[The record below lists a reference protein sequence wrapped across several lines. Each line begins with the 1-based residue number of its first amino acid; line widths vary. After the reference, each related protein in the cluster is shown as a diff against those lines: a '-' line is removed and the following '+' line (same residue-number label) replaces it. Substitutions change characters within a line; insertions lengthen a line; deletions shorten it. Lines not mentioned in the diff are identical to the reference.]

1 MSEKLCCNCLH
12 CARWQTSKG
21 IECHCDLD
29 DRYLG
34 FITVMSETECER
46 WEHET
51 KWELDEKHDA
61 EVRAEVIEK
70 VKSYVSKKADEMNM
84 RTEIAEEKA
93 DMMSANYFSGAMWHL
108 MEVKEFLEQLKEQK
122 NEKK

>member
-29 DRYLG
+29 DRYIG
-34 FITVMSETECER
+34 YITVMSETECER
-46 WEHET
+46 WEPET
-51 KWELDEKHDA
+51 KWELAEKHDA

>member
-51 KWELDEKHDA
+51 KWELAEKHDA
-61 EVRAEVIEK
+61 EVRAGI
-70 VKSYVSKKADEMNM
+70 
-84 RTEIAEEKA
+84 
-93 DMMSANYFSGAMWHL
+93 
-108 MEVKEFLEQLKEQK
+108 VKEIKAIVEEGC
-122 NEKK
+122 EKQEDCSGCPWDIPGLVDCDVFYIMDKIKKWILGEEHEE